1 MKKRIIKSLY
11 VNLCLCVIVFTMIML
26 RGNDSDAVQMD
37 MLNDNVEALVSGE
50 QIIVGALCAWDPSSR
65 CKYKSDTGEVYYLVG
80 ILVPW

>member
-11 VNLCLCVIVFTMIML
+11 FNLCLCVIVFTMIML

-37 MLNDNVEALVSGE
+37 MLDDNVEALVSGE

-65 CKYKSDTGEVYYLVG
+65 CRYKSDTGEVYYLVG

>member
-1 MKKRIIKSLY
+1 
-11 VNLCLCVIVFTMIML
+11 ML